1 METPRLIEHQNWT
14 QSGHRTHGQLHS
26 TLPVCTKTEDRM
38 VELWIIILRPEEEW
52 VDLHRLGV
60 VHFLP
65 VRVGLS
71 HAGIA
76 VI

>member
-1 METPRLIEHQNWT
+1 
-14 QSGHRTHGQLHS
+14 
-26 TLPVCTKTEDRM
+26 M

-52 VDLHRLGV
+52 VDLHRLGN

-71 HAGIA
+71 HAGIP
-76 VI
+76 VVLTWR